1 MSLIYYPSIRVEG
14 IEMRCRQFAFARTL
28 FTISVATL
36 AVSLQGRSIFCGS
49 IQLFYCVCSK
59 GE

>member
-1 MSLIYYPSIRVEG
+1 MSLIYYPSVRVEG

-36 AVSLQGRSIFCGS
+36 AVSCRGVQFFAA
-49 IQLFYCVCSK
+49 LFNCSTVC
-59 GE
+59 